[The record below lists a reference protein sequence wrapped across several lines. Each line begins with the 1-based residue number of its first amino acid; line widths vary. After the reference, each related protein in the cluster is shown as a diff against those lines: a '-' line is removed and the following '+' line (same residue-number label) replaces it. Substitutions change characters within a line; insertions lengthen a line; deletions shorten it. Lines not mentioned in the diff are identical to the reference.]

1 MAQLYFYY
9 SAMNAGKS
17 TALLQSSYN
26 YQERGMRTVVY
37 TAEIDDRFGAGKVSS
52 RIGLSSHR
60 LQNYLTKIHHY
71 LMRFVR
77 NMNSR
82 QFIAYWL
89 MNASF

>member
-52 RIGLSSHR
+52 RIGCHR